1 VRELIRGN
9 IPTLILSVLVGGPC
23 HGYAIGRRIE
33 QLSENALRLREG
45 ALYPALRVLEQDGFI
60 AGRWEAQI
68 GVPSR
73 KVYEITSA
81 GHAELARRT
90 SEWRQYVRIVGK
102 LIGGQPNAETA

>member
-1 VRELIRGN
+1 MRELLRGD
-9 IPTLILSVLVGGPC
+9 IPTLILSVLVEGAC

-60 AGRWEAQI
+60 AGRWEAQV

-73 KVYEITSA
+73 KVYEITSQ
-81 GHAELARRT
+81 GHTELARRT
-90 SEWRQYVRIVGK
+90 KEWRQYVQIVNK
-102 LIGGQPNAETA
+102 LIGEQSNAEPA